1 MVFLGKFSD
10 HPKFNKI
17 NKIPEYAKNYRK
29 EYLFIRGIN
38 KEFKYFVDN
47 INEATRGLFQN
58 HRVVRI
64 KKFIKRFLLKQERG
78 KLQDTSNFEIS
89 SSDVNYLIR
98 IEKNFLNFSQ
108 YISFCKSCY
117 HEDDQPFIDPYPG
130 LNDIYDDDF
139 DLFISKFKVRYEEGT
154 SFWDY
159 GSDSDGYSYSDTDSD
174 SDSDS
179 DGFDVI
185 LPDSDGIDSDE
196 NDILL
201 IIGDSDSDSD

>member
-1 MVFLGKFSD
+1 MVFVAHFSGSLSD
-10 HPKFNKI
+10 QPNF

-38 KEFKYFVDN
+38 KEFKYFVEN
-47 INEATRGLFQN
+47 INDATRGLFNN
-58 HRVVRI
+58 HRVARI
-64 KKFIKRFLLKQERG
+64 KKFIKRFLLAQERG
-78 KLQDTSNFEIS
+78 RLKDTSNFEIKS
-89 SSDVNYLIR
+89 EDVKYLIR

-139 DLFISKFKVRYEEGT
+139 DLFISKFKVRNEEGT

-159 GSDSDGYSYSDTDSD
+159 GSDNDGYSYSDTD

-196 NDILL
+196 YDILL